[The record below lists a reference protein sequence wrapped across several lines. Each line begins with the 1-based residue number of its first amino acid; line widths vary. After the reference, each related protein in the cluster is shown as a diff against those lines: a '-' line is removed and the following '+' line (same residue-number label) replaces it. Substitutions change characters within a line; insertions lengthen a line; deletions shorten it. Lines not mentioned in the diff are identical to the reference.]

1 MKQGNSM
8 AYSAARRYNLGLE
21 GGKERPPEV
30 KPNMKHLNPENR
42 PASVIASFLG
52 GPVRQDGPLL
62 ADQSPTKVIPQTPE
76 ELQRLKKQSSTIIP
90 RPRKTRRARKAR
102 KTQKN
107 RHK

>member
-1 MKQGNSM
+1 
-8 AYSAARRYNLGLE
+8 
-21 GGKERPPEV
+21 
-30 KPNMKHLNPENR
+30 MKHLNPENR

-62 ADQSPTKVIPQTPE
+62 ADQTPTKVIPQTPE
-76 ELQRLKKQSSTIIP
+76 ELQRLKKQSSTIL
-90 RPRKTRRARKAR
+90 RPRKTRRVRKARKAR